1 MTNKERLI
9 AFTGFEPPKNSAEAA
24 LLDFGMIDTDFYV
37 VGNVD
42 TVKKAAIEVMKV
54 LLTTADTGNG
64 EVGWTA
70 KYDRPSILKR
80 IQQLQQEID
89 PETLRPTIRGIH
101 PW

>member
-9 AFTGFEPPKNSAEAA
+9 SLLGFAPPKNSAEGA
-24 LLDFGMIDTDFYV
+24 LQDLGLGDADTYI
-37 VGNVD
+37 VGNLV
-42 TVKKAAIEVMKV
+42 TVKKAAIEVMNIII
-54 LLTTADTGNG
+54 TTADTGNN

-80 IQQLQQEID
+80 IAQLEDEITD
-89 PETLRPTIRGIH
+89 THPTIKGIQ